1 MLFRDFAATIL
12 ARREREGIRGH
23 YHEVN
28 RFETHIE
35 AAPFAAMP
43 IADIRPKDLRA
54 WLRDMGEKR
63 AKGLE
68 TLLSTSTVK
77 RSWSLVSSI
86 FTAAV
91 EDEVI
96 EMNPA
101 SDVRVKKRADA
112 AATVEKWTTLTLDE
126 QKAIAA
132 CLPIPI
138 TDRLAI
144 RFAVATGLRQGE
156 QFALR
161 LADLHVGHDD
171 PHVMVRFGGKKDLPP
186 KSGKI
191 RRVPLFGDGI
201 TAAKEWLAELPTF
214 APSNPLGL
222 VFPHP
227 KGTRRCVGK
236 PLVFGNQLRRH
247 LMHIGITRR
256 VRWHDLRHTCCTNL
270 VSGVLGERWPL
281 LMVKELAG
289 HSSVTITERYAHVGQ
304 RDLVKLGAASS
315 FAHAPIAKAQ
325 PVDADEFFA
334 VEWPEAVAS

>member
-1 MLFRDFAATIL
+1 MIFADYARTIL
-12 ARREREGIRGH
+12 DRRLSEGIRGH

-28 RFETHIE
+28 RFDTHIDG
-35 AAPFAAMP
+35 AAFAAM
-43 IADIRPKDLRA
+43 ALDAIRPKDLRE
-54 WLRDMGEKR
+54 WLRAMAVKQ
-63 AKGLE
+63 AKGTTRALAAD
-68 TLLSTSTVK
+68 TIK
-77 RSWSLVSSI
+77 RSFSLVSSV

-91 EDEVI
+91 EDELI
-96 EMNPA
+96 EMSPV
-101 SDVRVKKRADA
+101 SGVKVKRRADA
-112 AATVEKWTTLTLDE
+112 RSTVEKWTTLTLDE

-132 CLPIPI
+132 CAPIPF

-161 LADLHVGHDD
+161 LADLHVGHDN
-171 PHVMVRFGGKKDLPP
+171 PHVMVRFGGAKDLPP

-191 RRVPLFGDGI
+191 RRVPLFGDGL
-201 TAAKEWLAELPTF
+201 TAAKEWLAELPAF

-247 LMHIGITRR
+247 LVHVGITRR

-315 FAHAPIAKAQ
+315 FAHAPIAKAE
-325 PVDADEFFA
+325 PFYEF
-334 VEWPEAVAS
+334 EWPELEAVAS